1 MTPLE
6 FHLNQNLQV
15 RLGQLRGEKGSASP
29 PRRRWKEMA
38 GHKSKFENAQYPVDT
53 ADIYGSFSFVG
64 LKANKKECALWSHST
79 WARAQALKRAQ
90 GGP

>member
-1 MTPLE
+1 MGVDPLE
-6 FHLNQNLQV
+6 ASLNQSLPM

-53 ADIYGSFSFVG
+53 ADIWQFLICRFEG
-64 LKANKKECALWSHST
+64 K
-79 WARAQALKRAQ
+79 
-90 GGP
+90 